1 MNPLLMPLTPIL
13 QGTQAKWLMLPQAL
27 LYRKDEK
34 RDWKKKT
41 LTLIEHRSL
50 CLYRQ
55 IDNRRHKIAVETL
68 PHWELLQ
75 NTWPAKFL
83 SG

>member
-1 MNPLLMPLTPIL
+1 MNRLLMPLTPIL

-41 LTLIEHRSL
+41 STLIEHR
-50 CLYRQ
+50 
-55 IDNRRHKIAVETL
+55 
-68 PHWELLQ
+68 
-75 NTWPAKFL
+75 
-83 SG
+83 